1 MLTNTLYVS
10 KDFSDY
16 NFEEGSACL
25 NLINELNCLFEDM
38 GFTTPDIDEFNESK
52 FYQAYLNEDI
62 RSLKERPDDLTFI
75 LALAHTLD
83 INFDLGN
90 SYMNDNDEKTTEN
103 FDFNVEND
111 FIEITN
117 CETGEKENFGV
128 DKNLLSEFI
137 DSIKENY

>member
-75 LALAHTLD
+75 LALAHALD

-90 SYMNDNDEKTTEN
+90 SY
-103 FDFNVEND
+103 
-111 FIEITN
+111 I
-117 CETGEKENFGV
+117 
-128 DKNLLSEFI
+128 
-137 DSIKENY
+137 